1 MWQSLNPRIWGFWY
15 PQKIMTPNPK
25 KLPEKEEKI
34 WKNQK
39 PKSEEERE
47 KEFYIDNDEY
57 GHMIGYLQNQQKSES
72 VGSFKINFIT
82 TLLNEHHVTIQD
94 IKKVIKRE
102 NALSHPQQDHQR

>member
-1 MWQSLNPRIWGFWY
+1 MRILIS
-15 PQKIMTPNPK
+15 PKNKDTQPK
-25 KLPEKEEKI
+25 KVTRKRR
-34 WKNQK
+34 KNLK
-39 PKSEEERE
+39 KSKSKSEEERE